1 MAKTDAQKFHLDV
14 RKDFFIERVPA
25 HWSRL
30 LGEVVDFPSVKMFK
44 NRLDVVLC
52 NVF

>member
-1 MAKTDAQKFHLDV
+1 M

-25 HWSRL
+25 LWGRL
-30 LGEVVDFPSVKMFK
+30 LREVVEFPSVEIFK
-44 NRLDVVLC
+44 NRLDVILG